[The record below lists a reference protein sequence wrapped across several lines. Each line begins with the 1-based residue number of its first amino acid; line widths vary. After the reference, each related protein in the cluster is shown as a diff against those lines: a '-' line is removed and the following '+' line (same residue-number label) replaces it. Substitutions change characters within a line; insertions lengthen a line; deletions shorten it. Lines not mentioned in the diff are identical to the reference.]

1 LAHVGP
7 EKALLEQATP
17 EQAIQIQAAEHPELL
32 ATALPVT
39 PGLVENLIEAHNIE
53 LPVPAAPVGDRPK
66 RRASALSLAVTALI
80 VPGLFATVAL
90 PAYAVEPEDTSA
102 AESSAA
108 LARYVAADA
117 QSVEVSAAVAA
128 TPVARD
134 AFSATS
140 VEELR
145 AAQAAA
151 AAAAAAAVSAAS
163 AGSGGGGGGG
173 LENPGLPGFSLDA
186 IVSIAMQ
193 YQGVPYATGGTT
205 PAGFDCSG
213 FVQYVY
219 AQAGVSLPRT
229 TGSQAAAGTR
239 IARSAALPGD
249 VVVMGGHNGIYLG
262 GGKMI
267 DSPVPGDV
275 VGVHTIWT
283 SNYSIV
289 RFGI

>member
-1 LAHVGP
+1 LANVGP
-7 EKALLEQATP
+7 EKASPEKPEAPQLET
-17 EQAIQIQAAEHPELL
+17 AAAAHPELL

-39 PGLVENLIEAHNIE
+39 TGLVENLIEAHNIE
-53 LPVPAAPVGDRPK
+53 LPVPAASVEARPK

-90 PAYAVEPEDTSA
+90 PAYAVEPTDEISA

-108 LARYVAADA
+108 LLRYVKADA
-117 QSVEVSAAVAA
+117 QSVAVSADVAA
-128 TPVARD
+128 VPVARD
-134 AFSATS
+134 GFTATS

-151 AAAAAAAVSAAS
+151 AAAAAATVSAAS
-163 AGSGGGGGGG
+163 ASSGGGGGG

-193 YQGVPYATGGTT
+193 YQGVPYAAGGTT

-262 GGKMI
+262 GGRMI